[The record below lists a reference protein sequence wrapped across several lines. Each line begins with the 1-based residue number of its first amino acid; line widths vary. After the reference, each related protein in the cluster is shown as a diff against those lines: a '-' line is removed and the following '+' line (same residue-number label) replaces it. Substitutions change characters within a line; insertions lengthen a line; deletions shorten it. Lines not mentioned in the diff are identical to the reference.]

1 MTAGNAVNLTRRGC
15 AISTSSW
22 LSSRAIGVGVAVCIV
37 SLLVS
42 TVHTKKTKSL
52 YTLSWSLW
60 RKREGIAAT
69 FERTSS
75 AKVKKCPV
83 GVRRKAMVTRPIHCL
98 RFVVLARIPQKH
110 QATPQN
116 PSQSSQYIAGIVR
129 IARIAR
135 IPRQCNHS
143 HSRATSYASG
153 NTGTPRG
160 YFCTFADAVASQL
173 PLSLLYLVECTTRD
187 TLTLYPGA

>member
-1 MTAGNAVNLTRRGC
+1 MAPITTAR
-15 AISTSSW
+15 STS
-22 LSSRAIGVGVAVCIV
+22 LIFQ
-37 SLLVS
+37 
-42 TVHTKKTKSL
+42 T
-52 YTLSWSLW
+52 
-60 RKREGIAAT
+60 
-69 FERTSS
+69 S

-83 GVRRKAMVTRPIHCL
+83 VVRRKAMVTRPIHCL

-160 YFCTFADAVASQL
+160 YFCTFADGRHILCSLPSRSMDSRGGPRRLYCPSSSGAISQD
-173 PLSLLYLVECTTRD
+173 LSEFHPPSFEDALET
-187 TLTLYPGA
+187 PA